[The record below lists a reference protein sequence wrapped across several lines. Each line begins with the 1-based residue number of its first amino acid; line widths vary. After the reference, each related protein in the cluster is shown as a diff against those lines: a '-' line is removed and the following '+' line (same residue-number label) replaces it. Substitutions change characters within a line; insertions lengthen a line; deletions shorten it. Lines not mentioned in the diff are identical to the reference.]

1 MCIRDRAT
9 AVQYP
14 EQGRHYDPPHT
25 WAGIFGIIGI
35 TFPEE
40 QGKFVFREEIWRFRM
55 ELRHLFRWNEVGI
68 HISQPEQIPGELPQR
83 GHSVIQSP
91 GLSFVLVKETVCT
104 LFVWQV
110 KMRIPFFHMALVV
123 FQIPLRCI
131 IDITK
136 APFVRNETIDLFSD
150 RCLSHSP
157 SPVSYTHLQV
167 HR

>member
-1 MCIRDRAT
+1 
-9 AVQYP
+9 
-14 EQGRHYDPPHT
+14 
-25 WAGIFGIIGI
+25 
-35 TFPEE
+35 
-40 QGKFVFREEIWRFRM
+40 M

-131 IDITK
+131 IDITE
-136 APFVRNETIDLFSD
+136 APFVRNETINLFSD
-150 RCLSHSP
+150 RCLSHSSSPAFGKGSVSDDIVSWSVDRYTIVESWHLCP
-157 SPVSYTHLQV
+157 SSSEIAGRGTPFLSIADAAL
-167 HR
+167 